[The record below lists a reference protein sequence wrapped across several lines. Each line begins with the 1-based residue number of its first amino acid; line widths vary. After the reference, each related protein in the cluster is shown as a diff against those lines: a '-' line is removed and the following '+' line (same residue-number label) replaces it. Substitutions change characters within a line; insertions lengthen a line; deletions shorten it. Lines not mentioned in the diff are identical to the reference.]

1 MIGLLSRFD
10 GKTVKVTDVDG
21 EVFTGEAESFPSG
34 YGLHEFG
41 VEEESV
47 SVGGTHIFLSQIAS
61 IEEVGAPAKEFT
73 GRAFDDLVGKLLEEP
88 YRVADILPERVP
100 KDCGGQYFAVDK
112 YNRRPEQMAKL
123 RGAMADILLR
133 LNCYFDMYVS
143 FDAGETWRRNP
154 EPESFVN
161 ELVSMDGG
169 FFRAL
174 FPSREAMIE
183 IDSCDTYF
191 TFSGADPVVNGLLEK
206 LTAAQGYFLWEPET
220 DA

>member
-1 MIGLLSRFD
+1 MLSRFD
-10 GKTVKVTDVDG
+10 GKTVRVTDVDG

-41 VEEESV
+41 VEEESLLV
-47 SVGGTHIFLSQIAS
+47 DGAHIFLSQIAS
-61 IEEVGAPAKEFT
+61 IEETGAPAKELA
-73 GRAFDDLVGKLLEEP
+73 GRAFDSLVGKLLDQP

-100 KDCGGQYFAVDK
+100 EDSGGQYFAVDR
-112 YNRRPEQMAKL
+112 YNRGQERMAKL
-123 RGAMADILLR
+123 REAMADILLR

-143 FDAGETWRRNP
+143 FDAGETWRKDP
-154 EPESFVN
+154 EPESFVK
-161 ELVSMDGG
+161 ELVSMEGG

-191 TFSGADPVVNGLLEK
+191 TFSGADPVINGLLEK